1 MKHFN
6 QININKTRNHLTK
19 NFNFGG
25 FNSFSSFD
33 GLFDPKINEDYKQY
47 IINQMK
53 MQLDTKMLGLIAK
66 MTEEKIFESLKSEY
80 DEDKRAL
87 MAKILKNSYNSGS
100 DFFMQRH
107 LNLKN
112 FQNQLNRNYTYD
124 ASDNQIINSFFNKIK
139 TRKRKV
145 IRKKE
150 NYYIDILYHA
160 SNSPKKMKNIQKKEK
175 PKFNFKLLLKSNSDL
190 EAYIKRREEKLNIKK
205 VTQDIKDNDE
215 QKEYL
220 KIDNE
225 NSKTMTRLLN
235 KKNKV
240 INRRKSAEKI
250 PFSLKNNES
259 GLLVEDKK
267 NMTSLLNTY
276 NIKIKNKF
284 NTNRNIKERKMINE
298 NDSNK
303 DITFSSYNNQK
314 INGNKTLTVTRK
326 NESFKMDL
334 LKNNIIKV
342 SKLIKNKS
350 LTKELE
356 KSSQS
361 NLFKKEMNKTSLDNL
376 FKDEMMPLKFKLSVN
391 ERIQYMN
398 RINKKKFDKVI
409 SIFNE
414 KEKKIERKYTKINEL
429 ITDLKNRDEK
439 IESDDKI
446 KSADK
451 KKKLI
456 YLKKEQT
463 PKKTP
468 RLLYKEWN
476 ETNSLFHFPIIN
488 RAIYKNEKQTD
499 DIDIIKTNLR
509 KQYKDKVKRNR
520 QEYIRKIDGKRII
533 KKLNDKFEIER
544 LKEYSNK
551 LKEKQRINDQF
562 EVYEI

>member
-1 MKHFN
+1 
-6 QININKTRNHLTK
+6 
-19 NFNFGG
+19 
-25 FNSFSSFD
+25 
-33 GLFDPKINEDYKQY
+33 
-47 IINQMK
+47 
-53 MQLDTKMLGLIAK
+53 
-66 MTEEKIFESLKSEY
+66 
-80 DEDKRAL
+80 
-87 MAKILKNSYNSGS
+87 
-100 DFFMQRH
+100 
-107 LNLKN
+107 
-112 FQNQLNRNYTYD
+112 
-124 ASDNQIINSFFNKIK
+124 
-139 TRKRKV
+139 
-145 IRKKE
+145 
-150 NYYIDILYHA
+150 
-160 SNSPKKMKNIQKKEK
+160 
-175 PKFNFKLLLKSNSDL
+175 
-190 EAYIKRREEKLNIKK
+190 
-205 VTQDIKDNDE
+205 
-215 QKEYL
+215 
-220 KIDNE
+220 
-225 NSKTMTRLLN
+225 
-235 KKNKV
+235 
-240 INRRKSAEKI
+240 
-250 PFSLKNNES
+250 
-259 GLLVEDKK
+259 
-267 NMTSLLNTY
+267 
-276 NIKIKNKF
+276 
-284 NTNRNIKERKMINE
+284 MINE

-303 DITFSSYNNQK
+303 DITFSPYNNQK

-376 FKDEMMPLKFKLSVN
+376 FKDEMMPLKFKLSEN

-456 YLKKEQT
+456 DLKKEQT

-509 KQYKDKVKRNR
+509 KQYRDKAKRNR

>member
-1 MKHFN
+1 
-6 QININKTRNHLTK
+6 
-19 NFNFGG
+19 
-25 FNSFSSFD
+25 
-33 GLFDPKINEDYKQY
+33 
-47 IINQMK
+47 
-53 MQLDTKMLGLIAK
+53 
-66 MTEEKIFESLKSEY
+66 
-80 DEDKRAL
+80 
-87 MAKILKNSYNSGS
+87 
-100 DFFMQRH
+100 
-107 LNLKN
+107 
-112 FQNQLNRNYTYD
+112 
-124 ASDNQIINSFFNKIK
+124 
-139 TRKRKV
+139 
-145 IRKKE
+145 
-150 NYYIDILYHA
+150 
-160 SNSPKKMKNIQKKEK
+160 
-175 PKFNFKLLLKSNSDL
+175 
-190 EAYIKRREEKLNIKK
+190 
-205 VTQDIKDNDE
+205 
-215 QKEYL
+215 
-220 KIDNE
+220 
-225 NSKTMTRLLN
+225 MTRLLN

-267 NMTSLLNTY
+267 NMTSLLSTY

-284 NTNRNIKERKMINE
+284 NTNRNIKQRKLINE

-303 DITFSSYNNQK
+303 DITFSSYNNK
-314 INGNKTLTVTRK
+314 KFNGNKTLTVTRK
-326 NESFKMDL
+326 NESFKIDL

-342 SKLIKNKS
+342 SKLLKNKS

-356 KSSQS
+356 RGSQS
-361 NLFKKEMNKTSLDNL
+361 NLFKKQMNKTSLDNL
-376 FKDEMMPLKFKLSVN
+376 FKDEIMPLKFKLSEN

-429 ITDLKNRDEK
+429 ITDLK
-439 IESDDKI
+439 
-446 KSADK
+446 
-451 KKKLI
+451 
-456 YLKKEQT
+456 KEQT
-463 PKKTP
+463 PKKSP